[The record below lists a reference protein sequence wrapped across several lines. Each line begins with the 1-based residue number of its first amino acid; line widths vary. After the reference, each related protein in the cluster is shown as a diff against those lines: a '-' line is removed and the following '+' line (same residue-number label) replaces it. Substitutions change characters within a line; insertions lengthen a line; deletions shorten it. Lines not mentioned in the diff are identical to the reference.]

1 MARTVRRTSRSPQRA
16 NRRKFVWARNFNS
29 TAITGDAVGTDLLS
43 EFETA
48 YGAQLIGCTI
58 TRIRGYFFAWG
69 SNTAAEA
76 QDAYR
81 MGIRVTTG
89 FLELNPL
96 DQDNSPWN
104 DDWADWMAWEP
115 FATVPALA
123 GAQLLG
129 DGVLN
134 ARMIDVRAQRR
145 LDELG
150 QRLVLLHGGAPAA
163 PTITWGVGWDLSI
176 GIKLP

>member
-1 MARTVRRTSRSPQRA
+1 MTRRSASRPRSD
-16 NRRKFVWARNFNS
+16 RRKFIWARVFDS
-29 TAITGDAVGTDLLS
+29 TSITGDAVGTDLLS

-69 SNTAAEA
+69 SNTTAEA
-76 QDAYR
+76 QDAFR
-81 MGIRVTTG
+81 MGIRVTSG

-115 FATVPALA
+115 YVTVPALA
-123 GAQLLG
+123 GAELLG
-129 DGVLN
+129 PDTLV
-134 ARMIDVRAQRR
+134 ARQIDVRSKRR
-145 LDELG
+145 LDELN
-150 QRLVLLHGGAPAA
+150 QRLVMLYGGNPAA
-163 PTITWGVGWDLSI
+163 PTITWGVGYDLSI
-176 GIKLP
+176 GIQLP